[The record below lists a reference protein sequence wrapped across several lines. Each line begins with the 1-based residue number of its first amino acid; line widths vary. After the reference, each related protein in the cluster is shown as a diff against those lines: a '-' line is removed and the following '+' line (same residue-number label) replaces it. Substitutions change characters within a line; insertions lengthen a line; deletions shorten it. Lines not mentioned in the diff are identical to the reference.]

1 MICDEVASALDVSV
15 QAQVIELLQRESG
28 FSYVFIAHDLAVVRQ
43 IAHRVA
49 VMSKGRIVELG
60 DTKQVFGDPR
70 DDYTRTLLAAIPRI
84 NPDWE
89 RRRRERS

>member
-1 MICDEVASALDVSV
+1 MRPSTPRAGR
-15 QAQVIELLQRESG
+15 QRE
-28 FSYVFIAHDLAVVRQ
+28 AHDLAVVRQ

-60 DTKQVFGDPR
+60 DGKQVFGDPR
-70 DDYTRTLLAAIPRI
+70 HEYTRTLLAAISRI
-84 NPDWE
+84 SPEWE